1 MDHGVLPMTTTDE
14 GTPRRDLNREI
25 SRSLVAA
32 FKEATGR
39 GPTRS
44 RTYVQD
50 NVVVTVLHDTMT
62 RGEQTLKEERE
73 ADAVRDLRRVF
84 QGALR
89 DDAVGAVERLTGRKV
104 LAFLSDHAVD
114 PDYAVEVFVLEPGLG
129 EESN

>member
-89 DDAVGAVERLTGRKV
+89 DDVGAVERLTGRKV

>member
-39 GPTRS
+39 GPTRP

-89 DDAVGAVERLTGRKV
+89 DEAVGAVERLTGRKV